1 MYRVPTLFGS
11 CVIALSLAAAHE
23 ASADLVSNGG
33 FENGDFTGWT
43 PDPNPLDFSFVVAGT
58 VPAPRSGTYDAWLGP
73 PDMPESLSQM
83 LTTDSAAQYELHY
96 WLRHNPFESGAN
108 QFLVSWGGTMLSGAS
123 NCSGTDLGTFPYT
136 ECVFSHLSPTGSSTE
151 LKFSFQHET
160 DYFQLDD
167 VSVQV
172 VPLPASMPLLLSVGL
187 IMSVLAY
194 KRRREMNMPRAA
206 RTANTPSV

>member
-1 MYRVPTLFGS
+1 MRHLTMLFGS
-11 CVIALSLAAAHE
+11 CVVVSSLFAVNE
-23 ASADLVSNGG
+23 ASAELVSNGG
-33 FENGDFTGWT
+33 FESGDFSGWT
-43 PDPNPLDFSFVVAGT
+43 QTPNPLDFSVVVAGT
-58 VPAPRSGTYDAWLGP
+58 VPPPHSGTYDAWLGS
-73 PDMPESLSQM
+73 PDTLESLSQM
-83 LTTDSAAQYELHY
+83 LATDSAAQYELHY

-108 QFLVSWGGTMLSGAS
+108 QFQVSWGGTMLSGVS

-172 VPLPASMPLLLSVGL
+172 VPLPASMPLLLSAGL

-194 KRRREMNMPRAA
+194 KRRREMNMPQSAL
-206 RTANTPSV
+206 TASMLSV